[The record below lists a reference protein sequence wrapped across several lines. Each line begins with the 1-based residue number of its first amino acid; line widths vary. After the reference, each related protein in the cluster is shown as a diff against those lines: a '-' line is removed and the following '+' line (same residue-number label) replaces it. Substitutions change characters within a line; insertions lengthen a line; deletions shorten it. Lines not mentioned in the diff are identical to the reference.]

1 LKLSSISSRDKL
13 PSQKDYKNILI
24 ASVESSSDTDSAHMD
39 GNVLDS
45 NESTSWRAKGKDEYL
60 IVYLSEQQDIR
71 RIDIEWD
78 AGLPREG
85 WASIETLVDGKTIV
99 SKAEVN
105 RERNELFTVL
115 ETENKSIANQIKITI
130 KGQETVGISTV
141 AVYGYDLEK
150 PRAGSGMAR
159 IKRNA

>member
-1 LKLSSISSRDKL
+1 
-13 PSQKDYKNILI
+13 
-24 ASVESSSDTDSAHMD
+24 MD

-45 NESTSWRAKGKDEYL
+45 HEATTWRAKGKDEYL
-60 IVYLSEQQDIR
+60 VVYLPQQQDIR

-85 WASIETLVDGKTIV
+85 WASIETLVDGKTV
-99 SKAEVN
+99 DKAEVN

-150 PRAGSGMAR
+150 PRAGSGQAR